1 MKKSIRIVAILL
13 AVSMFLGGFGVNS
26 FAAELSL
33 PNYTMSETE
42 WNEYWKS
49 VKNDNT
55 QVALTVG
62 ADETELNFNWHSE
75 RKIAIPRVRIS
86 ENENMSDFIEFCGY
100 STLAEDD
107 WQTNRVTV
115 TGLEENTKYY
125 YTYSIGKDSWS
136 EPDFYRTL
144 SSSSFKALLVGDI
157 QCSEGDDGYGE
168 KDAANWNTLLNT
180 ALKNN
185 TDTSII
191 LSCGDQT
198 QTGASSSEWA
208 ATLSPKAMR
217 NLPMA
222 TCIGNHDNKGTY
234 YKYYVN
240 NPNSYNSLIP
250 NSTGKPYYFRYG
262 DVLFVSLNTTSLDV
276 MSSYNLVEKA
286 VSENPDAKWRVAMF
300 HHDVYGTGHHAVDN
314 DNYLLQGVYASVM
327 DKFEFD
333 VALTGHEHYYGRSY
347 NMLNNE
353 IVDLDY
359 TKNSVVDP
367 DGTLYITTASAS
379 GKNRVYDE
387 PYNHSWM
394 NYSYMSSELI
404 YSTVEFTE
412 NTFSIKTYTVEEN
425 KQIDDYSITKTSSEY
440 SEVDTSDNVF
450 DTDALSRVLSH
461 FMGEY
466 YVIIE
471 VFVSLINTVRNLF
484 NIAFVK

>member
-1 MKKSIRIVAILL
+1 
-13 AVSMFLGGFGVNS
+13 MFLCD
-26 FAAELSL
+26 L
-33 PNYTMSETE
+33 
-42 WNEYWKS
+42 
-49 VKNDNT
+49 
-55 QVALTVG
+55 
-62 ADETELNFNWHSE
+62 
-75 RKIAIPRVRIS
+75 
-86 ENENMSDFIEFCGY
+86 GY
-100 STLAEDD
+100 
-107 WQTNRVTV
+107 V
-115 TGLEENTKYY
+115 
-125 YTYSIGKDSWS
+125 
-136 EPDFYRTL
+136 
-144 SSSSFKALLVGDI
+144 
-157 QCSEGDDGYGE
+157 
-168 KDAANWNTLLNT
+168 
-180 ALKNN
+180 
-185 TDTSII
+185 
-191 LSCGDQT
+191 
-198 QTGASSSEWA
+198 
-208 ATLSPKAMR
+208 
-217 NLPMA
+217 
-222 TCIGNHDNKGTY
+222 
-234 YKYYVN
+234 
-240 NPNSYNSLIP
+240 
-250 NSTGKPYYFRYG
+250 
-262 DVLFVSLNTTSLDV
+262 
-276 MSSYNLVEKA
+276 
-286 VSENPDAKWRVAMF
+286 